1 MLGCERNHIGV
12 VRREVAN
19 RIGGGGIAR
28 KDKGLAAAAAEVD
41 VAAVAGLAQIR
52 EEAGAT
58 TPPSLNRS

>member
-1 MLGCERNHIGV
+1 M
-12 VRREVAN
+12 AD
-19 RIGGGGIAR
+19 RIGRASVAGQR
-28 KDKGLAAAAAEVD
+28 EGLAAAAAEVD